1 MGRGRRR
8 QRYRYLNLLQDRFDV
23 RKISDSTT
31 FIDFVRDDGVS
42 SYYATQMDLL
52 TFNENDDL
60 EVDRA
65 AVKRGIDSLK
75 TEVISAREYD
85 KDTFIGYT
93 KDATGLK
100 GERAAVNA
108 ANREYAA
115 RTRLLLT
122 AAKVSGVEVTPA
134 DKRVLNPVAEGRFFE
149 TVYGKKGQFEGGTL
163 ATRTKSRSSGGRYR
177 DPSVRARAEERLQY
191 LKGQEWRES
200 VA

>member
-8 QRYRYLNLLQDRFDV
+8 QRYRDLNLPQDRFDV

-42 SYYATQMDLL
+42 GYYALQLDLV
-52 TFNENDDL
+52 TWNENDEL
-60 EVDRA
+60 EIDREK
-65 AVKRGIDSLK
+65 VKRGIDSLK

-85 KDTFIGYT
+85 RETFIGYT
-93 KDATGLK
+93 KEATGLR

-115 RTRLLLT
+115 KTRLLLT

-134 DKRVLNPVAEGRFFE
+134 DKRVLNPVSEGRFFE
-149 TVYGKKGQFEGGTL
+149 TVYGKQGQFENGTL
-163 ATRTKSRSSGGRYR
+163 ATRTKSRKATGRYR
-177 DPSVRARAEERLQY
+177 DPSVRARAEDRLQY
-191 LKGQEWRES
+191 LKGQEWREY